1 MAIPVVLV
9 AGFLGAG
16 KTTLINHTLT
26 NAGGRRIAA
35 VVNDF
40 GAINIDAALLE
51 QTGDG
56 VIGLRNGCICCSLQG
71 DLLRTIGSLLRRQP
85 APDAIVIET
94 SGVADPAPIV
104 DSLLDPVIFR
114 EAPLDSV
121 IGLVDAAE
129 TLLNPQRRQD
139 ALFRA
144 QLAAADFIV
153 LNKLDLVP
161 AASIPGLVA
170 DLRGAGMRGQVLH
183 AEWGR
188 IPMEL
193 LFGAGLHA
201 ATDASPVS
209 RGPSA
214 DRFETLN
221 WTSER
226 PLVLPLFQ
234 KMIEQ
239 LAPSLARAKGIL
251 ALADQPGRTVLFQ
264 LAGQRATLAAGP
276 TPEAGQPLVRLVL
289 IFEVGRLNP
298 DAVRG
303 QLDRC
308 VT

>member
-1 MAIPVVLV
+1 M
-9 AGFLGAG
+9 
-16 KTTLINHTLT
+16 
-26 NAGGRRIAA
+26 
-35 VVNDF
+35 
-40 GAINIDAALLE
+40 
-51 QTGDG
+51 
-56 VIGLRNGCICCSLQG
+56 
-71 DLLRTIGSLLRRQP
+71 
-85 APDAIVIET
+85 
-94 SGVADPAPIV
+94 
-104 DSLLDPVIFR
+104 IFR
-114 EAPLDSV
+114 EAPFNSV

-201 ATDASPVS
+201 ATDAFARQPGS
-209 RGPSA
+209 GA
-214 DRFETLN
+214 DRFKTSN

-226 PLVLPLFQ
+226 PLALPLFQ

-264 LAGQRATLAAGP
+264 LAGQRATLANGAFP
-276 TPEAGQPLVRLVL
+276 LPEAGQPLVRLVL